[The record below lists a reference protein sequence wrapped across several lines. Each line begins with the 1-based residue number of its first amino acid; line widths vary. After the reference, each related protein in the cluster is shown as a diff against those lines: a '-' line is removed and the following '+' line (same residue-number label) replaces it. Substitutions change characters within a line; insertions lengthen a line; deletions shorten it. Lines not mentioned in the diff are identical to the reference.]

1 MKQWQRLGY
10 GKKRQVFLQK
20 LPSIQ
25 FIKHV
30 KSTEVMRNK
39 AFISHIAV
47 KIKQVIQHNL
57 EKPCPVINI
66 SSQWLHQK
74 LTE

>member
-1 MKQWQRLGY
+1 MKEWQRLGY
-10 GKKRQVFLQK
+10 GKKRQGFPPK

-47 KIKQVIQHNL
+47 KRKHVAMVAPEADRMSL
-57 EKPCPVINI
+57 R
-66 SSQWLHQK
+66 
-74 LTE
+74 